1 MNKGYQATKPS
12 IEVYTNLDGNDY
24 WGIDMFQR
32 LILAVLFVFFG
43 NFANADAQLIHN
55 ATRGELLYSTH
66 CIACHSTKIHWRE
79 NKLASNWSSLQSEV
93 QRWQGIARLG
103 WDNDDIES
111 VARYLNATYYRYPMP
126 D

>member
-1 MNKGYQATKPS
+1 
-12 IEVYTNLDGNDY
+12 
-24 WGIDMFQR
+24 MFQR

-43 NFANADAQLIHN
+43 NSANADTQLIHN
-55 ATRGELLYSTH
+55 VTRGELLYSTH

-79 NKLASNWSSLQSEV
+79 NKLASDWSSLQSEV

-103 WDNDDIES
+103 WDNEDIEN

>member
-1 MNKGYQATKPS
+1 
-12 IEVYTNLDGNDY
+12 
-24 WGIDMFQR
+24 MFQR

-43 NFANADAQLIHN
+43 NSANADAHLIHN
-55 ATRGELLYSTH
+55 AIRGELLYSTH

-79 NKLASNWSSLQSEV
+79 NKLASDWSSLQSEV

-103 WDNDDIES
+103 WDNEDIEN
-111 VARYLNATYYRYPMP
+111 VARYLNTTYYRYPMP